1 MDFSAL
7 KEIKAWLDSMF
18 DHTFLASEDDP
29 WMETWKKLDRDGQ
42 IQLRVMPNVGM
53 EGTAEFVYHRASAII
68 AKQEKGRVWIS
79 KVEVIENEKNSACY
93 IP

>member
-1 MDFSAL
+1 
-7 KEIKAWLDSMF
+7 MF
-18 DHTFLASEDDP
+18 DHTFLAAEDDP
-29 WMETWKKLDRDGQ
+29 WMKTWEMLDRKGQ

-53 EGTAEFVYHRASAII
+53 EGTAEFVYKKVSDII
-68 AKQEKGRVWIS
+68 TKQEKGRVWIS